1 MLECR
6 RVDGLVPGR
15 KGGTAPVAISVAG
28 TGRDSRRE
36 HEGCRIGRAG
46 GPTGSYPQSHF
57 TMNKYCHIHEIIA
70 DTERIENGTN
80 TTDWRHDPGYP
91 CPAGGSER
99 GDHHSTATAHP
110 SHVHR
115 ARGILA
121 VQPDGAFFWGI
132 LVLIWLAVFR
142 MLWEVQ
148 PQGWNFMLI
157 LGILN
162 LVFGFLAILGGSSWE
177 AMAPIM
183 IVSGLVVIYCL
194 LPGTKQAFGIPS

>member
-1 MLECR
+1 MERTRPIGVTILAILALLAA
-6 RVDGLVPGR
+6 VNAAIITLQLLHILPTFIG
-15 KGGTAPVAISVAG
+15 PVAFWQFSLI
-28 TGRDSRRE
+28 
-36 HEGCRIGRAG
+36 
-46 GPTGSYPQSHF
+46 
-57 TMNKYCHIHEIIA
+57 
-70 DTERIENGTN
+70 
-80 TTDWRHDPGYP
+80 
-91 CPAGGSER
+91 
-99 GDHHSTATAHP
+99 
-110 SHVHR
+110 
-115 ARGILA
+115 
-121 VQPDGAFFWGI
+121 GAFFWGI

-148 PQGWNFMLI
+148 PQGWRFMLV